1 MPLVIAALLGIC
13 AAAFV
18 LYPLAGSG
26 AQSASRASSEYA
38 DITGR
43 ERAAKDALREL
54 DFDYRLGNLEGADYH
69 ALRQRYEERA
79 LAALRT
85 RYTAEQELDAQ
96 IDRELAA
103 LRTRE
108 SQGQHRNG
116 KSAQSSSQTSGVKR
130 VGGAARRRR
139 GAGGGSRD

>member
-1 MPLVIAALLGIC
+1 M
-13 AAAFV
+13 
-18 LYPLAGSG
+18 
-26 AQSASRASSEYA
+26 
-38 DITGR
+38 
-43 ERAAKDALREL
+43 REL

-116 KSAQSSSQTSGVKR
+116 KIAQSSAQTSGVKR
-130 VGGAARRRR
+130 AAGAARRRR
-139 GAGGGSRD
+139 GTGGGSRG